1 MRVIF
6 RIIGVC
12 VVFMLIYAIQTNAA
26 AITQLT
32 AQVSQPAPPASR
44 SVRLGSSA
52 PIQVTAGNGF
62 SCALLYDGSVK
73 CWGINYDGQLGLGD
87 MNYRGDGANEMGLNL
102 PAVNLGTGR
111 TATAI
116 QSGLNH
122 TCAILDNGSVKCWG
136 LNDSG
141 QLGLGDMENRGD
153 GTNEMGDYLPTV
165 DLGTDVLGVAHT
177 AKKISVGFN
186 HTCAILDDNTTKCWG
201 PNYFG
206 ELGLG
211 DTQARGDNT
220 GEMGDSLPV
229 VDLGTNPYRYAVTIS
244 AGKLHTCAL
253 LDNATVKCWGYNA
266 NGQLGYENNTS
277 LGNSVNQM
285 GASLL
290 AVNVGDNP
298 TVTGIFAGK
307 SFTCVTLNNA
317 TSKCWGNSDVGQ
329 LGC

>member
-1 MRVIF
+1 MRAII
-6 RIIGVC
+6 RIVGIC
-12 VVFMLIYAIQTNAA
+12 VVFMLMYAIQTNAA

-32 AQVSQPAPPASR
+32 ARIGPPAPPASR

-52 PIQVTAGNGF
+52 PIQVTAGFQF

-73 CWGINYDGQLGLGD
+73 CWGENYGGQLGLGD
-87 MNYRGDGANEMGLNL
+87 MNDRGDGANEMGLDL

-177 AKKISVGFN
+177 AKKISLGFN
-186 HTCAILDDNTTKCWG
+186 HSCAILADNIMSMANSG
-201 PNYFG
+201 RVIRSIV
-206 ELGLG
+206 
-211 DTQARGDNT
+211 A
-220 GEMGDSLPV
+220 MGRMKWV
-229 VDLGTNPYRYAVTIS
+229 IIYRRLTSVPAPAV
-244 AGKLHTCAL
+244 
-253 LDNATVKCWGYNA
+253 
-266 NGQLGYENNTS
+266 
-277 LGNSVNQM
+277 M
-285 GASLL
+285 R
-290 AVNVGDNP
+290 
-298 TVTGIFAGK
+298 
-307 SFTCVTLNNA
+307 
-317 TSKCWGNSDVGQ
+317 
-329 LGC
+329 